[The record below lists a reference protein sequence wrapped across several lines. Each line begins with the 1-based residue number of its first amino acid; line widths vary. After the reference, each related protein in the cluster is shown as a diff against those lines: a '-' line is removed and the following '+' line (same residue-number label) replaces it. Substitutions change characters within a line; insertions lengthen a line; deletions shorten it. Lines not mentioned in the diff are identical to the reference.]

1 MTEPSG
7 HNGEK
12 SPASNADRLAPIAK
26 KTRGYMQVL
35 SLTSVGLEMGIAVVI
50 GLLGGQWLDRRFDTE
65 PLFLILGVLFG
76 CGAAAKAVWAA
87 VKKADRMV
95 DDPIDKPG
103 PTPSTPPADKDVP

>member
-87 VKKADRMV
+87 VKKA
-95 DDPIDKPG
+95 
-103 PTPSTPPADKDVP
+103 VP